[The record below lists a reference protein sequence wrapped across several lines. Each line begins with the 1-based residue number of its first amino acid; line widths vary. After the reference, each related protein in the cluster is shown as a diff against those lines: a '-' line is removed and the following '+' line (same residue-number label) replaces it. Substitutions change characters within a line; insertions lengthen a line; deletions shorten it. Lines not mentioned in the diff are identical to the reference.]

1 MTFYNNFGSI
11 LVLRVRKEKEKKM
24 TLQLVETRKAY
35 LVQFWGTRT
44 HVTSPIF
51 KSKKA
56 AANYVVREGYRVVE
70 DLILLEIDLDK
81 IANNENAV
89 VEQYHISTAKVGF
102 RMSEGDDPYEFVFD
116 SISQSERQKNLL
128 YSMNAFSLPFPMIA
142 KLTNMAN
149 V

>member
-1 MTFYNNFGSI
+1 M
-11 LVLRVRKEKEKKM
+11 RVRKEKDKKM

-35 LVQFWGTRT
+35 VVQFWGTRT

-51 KSKKA
+51 KSRQA

-70 DLILLEIDLDK
+70 DLQLLEIDLDK

-89 VEQYHISTAKVGF
+89 VQQYHISTAKVGF
-102 RMSEGDDPYEFVFD
+102 RMSEGDDPNEFVFD
-116 SISQSERQKNLL
+116 SISQSERQKNSF
-128 YSMNAFSLPFPMIA
+128 YSLNAFSIPFTKIA
-142 KLTNMAN
+142 NLTNMAN

>member
-1 MTFYNNFGSI
+1 MTFYNNCGRLS
-11 LVLRVRKEKEKKM
+11 VLRVRKEKEKKM
-24 TLQLVETRKAY
+24 TFELVETRKAY
-35 LVQFWGTRT
+35 AVQFWGTRT

-51 KSKKA
+51 KSKQA

-70 DLILLEIDLDK
+70 DLQLLEIDLDK

-102 RMSEGDDPYEFVFD
+102 RMSEGDDPKEFVFD
-116 SISQSERQKNLL
+116 SISQSERQKNSM
-128 YSMNAFSLPFPMIA
+128 YSMNAFSLPFPMVA

>member
-1 MTFYNNFGSI
+1 MTFYNKFGSI
-11 LVLRVRKEKEKKM
+11 LVLKERNTNKKKM

-35 LVQFWGTRT
+35 VVQFWGTRT

-51 KSKKA
+51 KSRQA

-70 DLILLEIDLDK
+70 DLHLLEIDLDR
-81 IANNENAV
+81 IENNENAV
-89 VEQYHISTAKVGF
+89 VAQYNICTAKVGF
-102 RMSEGDDPYEFVFD
+102 RMSEGDDPNEFVFD
-116 SISQSERQKNLL
+116 SIGQSERQKNSF
-128 YSMNAFSLPFPMIA
+128 YSLNAFSLPFPMIA

>member
-1 MTFYNNFGSI
+1 
-11 LVLRVRKEKEKKM
+11 M

-35 LVQFWGTRT
+35 VVQFWGTRT

-51 KSKKA
+51 KSKQS

-70 DLILLEIDLDK
+70 DLQLLEIDLDK

-89 VEQYHISTAKVGF
+89 VQQYHISTAKVGF
-102 RMSEGDDPYEFVFD
+102 RMSEGDDPNEFVFD
-116 SISQSERQKNLL
+116 SISQSERQKNSF
-128 YSMNAFSLPFPMIA
+128 YSLNAFSIPFTKIA
-142 KLTNMAN
+142 NLTNLAN

>member
-35 LVQFWGTRT
+35 VVQFWGTRT

-51 KSKKA
+51 KSKQS

-70 DLILLEIDLDK
+70 DLQLLEIDLDR

-89 VEQYHISTAKVGF
+89 VQRLYIDTAKVGF
-102 RMSEGDDPYEFVFD
+102 RMTEGEDPNEYVFN
-116 SISQSERQKNLL
+116 SIGQSDREENAF
-128 YSMNAFSLPFPMIA
+128 YSMNAFSIPFTKIA

>member
-1 MTFYNNFGSI
+1 
-11 LVLRVRKEKEKKM
+11 VRKEKDKKM

-35 LVQFWGTRT
+35 VVQFWGTRT

-51 KSKKA
+51 KSRHA

-70 DLILLEIDLDK
+70 DLQLLEIDLDK

-89 VEQYHISTAKVGF
+89 VEQYHISSAKVGF
-102 RMSEGDDPYEFVFD
+102 RMSEGDDPNEFVLD
-116 SISQSERQKNLL
+116 SISQSERQKNSF
-128 YSMNAFSLPFPMIA
+128 YSLNAFSIPFTKIA
-142 KLTNMAN
+142 NLTNMAN

>member
-1 MTFYNNFGSI
+1 
-11 LVLRVRKEKEKKM
+11 M
-24 TLQLVETRKAY
+24 TLELVETSKAY
-35 LVQFWGTRT
+35 VVQFWGTRT

-51 KSKKA
+51 KSRQA

-70 DLILLEIDLDK
+70 DLQLLEIDLDK

-89 VEQYHISTAKVGF
+89 VQQYHISTAKVGF
-102 RMSEGDDPYEFVFD
+102 RMSEGDNPYEFVYD
-116 SISQSERQKNLL
+116 SISQSERQKNSF
-128 YSMNAFSLPFPMIA
+128 YSLNAFSIPFTKIA

>member
-1 MTFYNNFGSI
+1 MTYYNNCGRL
-11 LVLRVRKEKEKKM
+11 LVLRVRKENKKKM

-35 LVQFWGTRT
+35 VVQFWGTRT

-51 KSKKA
+51 KSKQA

-70 DLILLEIDLDK
+70 DLLLLEIDLDK

-102 RMSEGDDPYEFVFD
+102 RMSEGDDPNKFVFD
-116 SISQSERQKNLL
+116 SISQSERQKNS
-128 YSMNAFSLPFPMIA
+128 YFSMSAFSLPFSMIA

>member
-1 MTFYNNFGSI
+1 MTFYKNFGSI
-11 LVLRVRKEKEKKM
+11 RVLRVRKEKEKKM
-24 TLQLVETRKAY
+24 TLELVETRKAY
-35 LVQFWGTRT
+35 VVQFWGTRT

-51 KSKKA
+51 KSKQS

-70 DLILLEIDLDK
+70 DLQLLEIDLDK

-89 VEQYHISTAKVGF
+89 VQQYHISTAKVGF
-102 RMSEGDDPYEFVFD
+102 RMSEGDDPYEFVLD
-116 SISQSERQKNLL
+116 SISQSERHKNSF
-128 YSMNAFSLPFPMIA
+128 YSLNAFSIPFTKIA

>member
-1 MTFYNNFGSI
+1 
-11 LVLRVRKEKEKKM
+11 M

-35 LVQFWGTRT
+35 VVQFWGTRT

-51 KSKKA
+51 KSKQA

-70 DLILLEIDLDK
+70 DLHLLEIDLDK

-102 RMSEGDDPYEFVFD
+102 RMSEGDDPNEFVFN
-116 SISQSERQKNLL
+116 SISQSERQKNSL
-128 YSMNAFSLPFPMIA
+128 YSLNAFSIPFTKIA

>member
-1 MTFYNNFGSI
+1 MI
-11 LVLRVRKEKEKKM
+11 KEKDTKM
-24 TLQLVETRKAY
+24 TMEMVETRKAY
-35 LVQFWGTRT
+35 VVQFWGTRT

-51 KSKKA
+51 KSKQS

-70 DLILLEIDLDK
+70 DLQLLEIDLDK

-89 VEQYHISTAKVGF
+89 VQQYHISTAKVGF

-116 SISQSERQKNLL
+116 SISQSERHKNSF
-128 YSMNAFSLPFPMIA
+128 YSLNAFSIPFTKIA

>member
-1 MTFYNNFGSI
+1 MTFYNNCGRL
-11 LVLRVRKEKEKKM
+11 LVLRVRKEKDTKM
-24 TLQLVETRKAY
+24 TLELVETRKAY
-35 LVQFWGTRT
+35 VVQFWGTRT

-51 KSKKA
+51 KSRQA

-70 DLILLEIDLDK
+70 DLQLLEIDLDK

-102 RMSEGDDPYEFVFD
+102 RMSEGDNPYEFVFD
-116 SISQSERQKNLL
+116 SISQSERQKNSF
-128 YSMNAFSLPFPMIA
+128 YSLNAFSIPFTKIA
-142 KLTNMAN
+142 NLTNMAN

>member
-1 MTFYNNFGSI
+1 
-11 LVLRVRKEKEKKM
+11 M
-24 TLQLVETRKAY
+24 TLELVETRKAY
-35 LVQFWGTRT
+35 VVQFWGTRT

-51 KSKKA
+51 KSRQA

-70 DLILLEIDLDK
+70 DLQLLEIDLDK

-89 VEQYHISTAKVGF
+89 VQQYHISTAKVGF

-116 SISQSERQKNLL
+116 SISQSESQKNSF
-128 YSMNAFSLPFPMIA
+128 YSLNAFSIPFTKIA
-142 KLTNMAN
+142 NLTNMAN

>member
-1 MTFYNNFGSI
+1 MTFYNNCGSI

-35 LVQFWGTRT
+35 VVQFWGTRT

-51 KSKKA
+51 KSRQA

-70 DLILLEIDLDK
+70 DLQLLEIDLDK

-89 VEQYHISTAKVGF
+89 VQQYHISTAKVGF

-116 SISQSERQKNLL
+116 SISQSERHKNSF
-128 YSMNAFSLPFPMIA
+128 YSLNAFSIPFTKIA
-142 KLTNMAN
+142 VLTNMAN

>member
-1 MTFYNNFGSI
+1 MTFYNNCGRLS
-11 LVLRVRKEKEKKM
+11 VLRVRKEKRKKM
-24 TLQLVETRKAY
+24 TFELVETRKAY
-35 LVQFWGTRT
+35 VVQFWGTRT

-51 KSKKA
+51 KSKQA

-70 DLILLEIDLDK
+70 DLHLLEIDLDK

-89 VEQYHISTAKVGF
+89 IEQYNICTAKVGF
-102 RMSEGDDPYEFVFD
+102 RMSEGDDPNEFVLN
-116 SISQSERQKNLL
+116 SISQSERQKNSL
-128 YSMNAFSLPFPMIA
+128 YSMNAFSLPFPMIV

>member
-1 MTFYNNFGSI
+1 MTFYKKCGRLF
-11 LVLRVRKEKEKKM
+11 VLRVRKEKDKKM
-24 TLQLVETRKAY
+24 TLELVETRKAY
-35 LVQFWGTRT
+35 VVQFWGTRT

-51 KSKKA
+51 KSRQA

-70 DLILLEIDLDK
+70 DLQLLEIDLDK

-102 RMSEGDDPYEFVFD
+102 RMSEGDDPNEFVLD
-116 SISQSERQKNLL
+116 SISQSERQKNSF
-128 YSMNAFSLPFPMIA
+128 YSLNAFSIPFPMVA
-142 KLTNMAN
+142 KLNNMAN

>member
-1 MTFYNNFGSI
+1 MTFYNNCGRLF
-11 LVLRVRKEKEKKM
+11 VLRVRKEKEKKM

-35 LVQFWGTRT
+35 VVQFWGTRT

-51 KSKKA
+51 KSRQA

-70 DLILLEIDLDK
+70 DLHLLEIDLDK

-102 RMSEGDDPYEFVFD
+102 RMSEGDDPNEFVFD
-116 SISQSERQKNLL
+116 SISQSERQKNSL
-128 YSMNAFSLPFPMIA
+128 YSMNAFSLPFPIVT

>member
-1 MTFYNNFGSI
+1 
-11 LVLRVRKEKEKKM
+11 M

-35 LVQFWGTRT
+35 VVQFWGTRT

-51 KSKKA
+51 KSRQA

-70 DLILLEIDLDK
+70 DLQLLEIDLDK

-89 VEQYHISTAKVGF
+89 VQQYHISSAKVGF
-102 RMSEGDDPYEFVFD
+102 RMSEGDDPNEFVFD
-116 SISQSERQKNLL
+116 SISQSERQKNSF
-128 YSMNAFSLPFPMIA
+128 YSLNAFSIPFTKIA

>member
-1 MTFYNNFGSI
+1 M
-11 LVLRVRKEKEKKM
+11 LVLRVRKENKKKM

-35 LVQFWGTRT
+35 VVQFWGTRT

-51 KSKKA
+51 KSKQA

-70 DLILLEIDLDK
+70 DLQLLEIDLDK

-102 RMSEGDDPYEFVFD
+102 RMSEGDDPNEFVFD
-116 SISQSERQKNLL
+116 SISQSERQKNS
-128 YSMNAFSLPFPMIA
+128 YFSMNAFSLPFSMIA

>member
-1 MTFYNNFGSI
+1 MTFYKKCGRLF
-11 LVLRVRKEKEKKM
+11 VLRVRKEKDKKM

-35 LVQFWGTRT
+35 VVQFWGTRT

-51 KSKKA
+51 KSRQA

-70 DLILLEIDLDK
+70 DLQLLEIDLDK

-89 VEQYHISTAKVGF
+89 VQQYHISTAKVGF

-116 SISQSERQKNLL
+116 SISQSERHKNSF
-128 YSMNAFSLPFPMIA
+128 YSLNAFSIPFTKIA
-142 KLTNMAN
+142 NLTNMAN

>member
-1 MTFYNNFGSI
+1 
-11 LVLRVRKEKEKKM
+11 VRKEKDKKM

-35 LVQFWGTRT
+35 VVQFWGTRT

-51 KSKKA
+51 KSRHA

-70 DLILLEIDLDK
+70 DLQLLEIDLDK

-102 RMSEGDDPYEFVFD
+102 RMSEGDDPNEFVLD
-116 SISQSERQKNLL
+116 SISQSERQKNSF
-128 YSMNAFSLPFPMIA
+128 YSLNAFSIPFTKIA
-142 KLTNMAN
+142 NLTNMAN

>member
-1 MTFYNNFGSI
+1 
-11 LVLRVRKEKEKKM
+11 M

-35 LVQFWGTRT
+35 VVQFWGTRT

-51 KSKKA
+51 KSRQA

-70 DLILLEIDLDK
+70 DLQLLEIDLDK

-89 VEQYHISTAKVGF
+89 VQQYHISTAKVGF
-102 RMSEGDDPYEFVFD
+102 RMSEGDDPNEFVFD
-116 SISQSERQKNLL
+116 SISQSERQKRSFF
-128 YSMNAFSLPFPMIA
+128 YSLNAFSIPFTKIA
-142 KLTNMAN
+142 NLTNMAN

>member
-11 LVLRVRKEKEKKM
+11 LVLRVRKENKKKM

-35 LVQFWGTRT
+35 VVQFWGTRT

-51 KSKKA
+51 KSKQA

-70 DLILLEIDLDK
+70 DLQLLEIDLDK

-102 RMSEGDDPYEFVFD
+102 RMSEGDNPNEFVFD
-116 SISQSERQKNLL
+116 SISQSERQKNS
-128 YSMNAFSLPFPMIA
+128 YFSMNAFSLPFSMIA

>member
-1 MTFYNNFGSI
+1 M
-11 LVLRVRKEKEKKM
+11 RKEKDTKM
-24 TLQLVETRKAY
+24 TLELVETSKAY
-35 LVQFWGTRT
+35 VVQFWGTRT

-51 KSKKA
+51 KSKQS

-70 DLILLEIDLDK
+70 DLQLLEIDLDR

-89 VEQYHISTAKVGF
+89 VQQYHISSAKVGF
-102 RMSEGDDPYEFVFD
+102 RMSEGDNPYEFVYD
-116 SISQSERQKNLL
+116 SISQSERQKNSF
-128 YSMNAFSLPFPMIA
+128 YSLNAFSIPFTKIA